1 MNTLETLYFPDTAL
15 LSDRQLPL
23 FLLFSKVSIVRLL
36 EKEDTSSAR
45 FSDTFM
51 DSKFCQGLTLH
62 PLASDKERFLYL
74 INDIKNRK
82 DDYAAQLSHITLAS
96 LSEQKTSQNESSH
109 QIFSSLLGRH
119 DTNSDSEK
127 RNSLWQARLVLSIAE
142 ILDGEEE
149 DVARELTLLEDSE
162 ADIFNILKGGD
173 EDTEIASLK
182 DDLSRITAKLDRP
195 RFESVQKRLRAWFR
209 FVQDAALPPCP
220 VWSTCREEVADV
232 LFENH
237 EKHFGRL
244 PERVVDIPLPA
255 RFTAA
260 DGDIEKEIESFQ
272 HAGRQQLDT
281 FYSAIQSSSALVFEQ
296 QDYLEA
302 AAEWQKLLDA
312 HYPAAQMGRKSA
324 SFYRFEKPLPMFSG
338 VKNADSTAGPLL
350 LAVIPSHK
358 W

>member
-15 LSDRQLPL
+15 LSNRQLPL
-23 FLLFSKVSIVRLL
+23 FLLFSKVNIVRLL
-36 EKEDTSSAR
+36 EKEDISSTR
-45 FSDTFM
+45 SDTFM

-96 LSEQKTSQNESSH
+96 LSEQKTSQHESSH
-109 QIFSSLLGRH
+109 QILSSLLGRR
-119 DTNSDSEK
+119 DNNSDSEK

-173 EDTEIASLK
+173 DDTEITSLK

-220 VWSTCREEVADV
+220 VWSTSREEVADL

-244 PERVVDIPLPA
+244 PERIVDIPLPA

-272 HAGRQQLDT
+272 QAGRQQLDT

-296 QDYLEA
+296 RDYQEA
-302 AAEWQKLLDA
+302 AAEWQKLLDGR
-312 HYPAAQMGRKSA
+312 YPATQMGRTSA

-338 VKNADSTAGPLL
+338 VKNAESTTGPLL